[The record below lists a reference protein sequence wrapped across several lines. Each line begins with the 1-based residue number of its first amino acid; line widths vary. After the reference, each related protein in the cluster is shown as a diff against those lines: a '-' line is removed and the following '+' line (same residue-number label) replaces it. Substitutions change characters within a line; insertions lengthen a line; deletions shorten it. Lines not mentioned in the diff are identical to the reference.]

1 MNIIIQV
8 GGKFHAFH
16 LAKGLN
22 NRGLLK
28 MIFTSYPKFKIES
41 KIPKELVYSIPIKE
55 ILKKIIDFFVP
66 KKFFAKI
73 NYYNDDFFDLLV
85 SRKINDYSCD
95 IIVGWS
101 GYSLRT
107 FKNINN
113 KKTLKVLERGSSHI
127 KFQHEVLKKE
137 YSRLGLAPLL
147 PSKEILLKEINEYK
161 LADYICVPSKFA
173 KKTFLE
179 KGFNKNK
186 IKVIRLGVDLKTFYP
201 KKIKKKEKKFRI
213 ISSGEISIRKGS
225 HLLIEAF
232 NNLKL
237 PNTELLFVGKLEK
250 GINSFLDGIKNPNIF
265 FMGKKN
271 ELELNN
277 IYNSSDLF
285 ILNSFED
292 GFGMVIPQAMAC
304 GLPVITTFNTG
315 ASEIIENNKN
325 GFVIK
330 AGDTNSL
337 EKKIKKI
344 YFDKKLRYKMS
355 KYSIKKVKKFY
366 SWETYNNNIFNF
378 YKKIYNNSR

>member
-1 MNIIIQV
+1 MNVIILV

-16 LAKGLN
+16 LAKGLS

-41 KIPKELVYSIPIKE
+41 KIPKELVYSFPLKE

-66 KKFFAKI
+66 KKFFSKI

-85 SRKINDYSCD
+85 SRKINDYSFD

-147 PSKEILLKEINEYK
+147 PSKEILLKELNEYK

-179 KGFNKNK
+179 KGFSENK

-201 KKIKKKEKKFRI
+201 KKTKKNNKKFTI

-250 GINSFLDGIKNPNIF
+250 GINSFLNGIKNSNIF
-265 FMGKKN
+265 FLGNKN

-366 SWETYNNNIFNF
+366 SWETYNNNIYNF

>member
-1 MNIIIQV
+1 MKVIIQV

-16 LAKGLN
+16 LAKGLS
-22 NRGLLK
+22 NRGILK
-28 MIFTSYPKFKIES
+28 MMFTSYPKFKIEN
-41 KIPKELVYSIPIKE
+41 KIPKELVYALPIKE
-55 ILKKIIDFFVP
+55 LLKKIIDYFVP
-66 KKFFAKI
+66 KKFFSKI
-73 NYYNDDFFDLLV
+73 NYYNDDLFDLLV

-101 GYSLRT
+101 GFSLRT

-127 KFQHEVLKKE
+127 KFQHEILKKE

-147 PSKEILLKEINEYK
+147 PSKENLLKELKEYK

-173 KKTFLE
+173 KKTFLKE
-179 KGFNKNK
+179 GFSKKK
-186 IKVIRLGVDLKTFYP
+186 IKGIRLGVDLKTFYT
-201 KKIKKKEKKFRI
+201 KKIKKKRKKFTI
-213 ISSGEISIRKGS
+213 VSSGEISIRKGS
-225 HLLIEAF
+225 HLLIKAF

-237 PNTELLFVGKLEK
+237 PNTELLFVGNLEK
-250 GINSFLDGIKNPNIF
+250 GISSYLDGFKNSNISFLR
-265 FMGKKN
+265 KKN

-277 IYNSSDLF
+277 IYNTSDLF
-285 ILNSFED
+285 VLNSFED

-330 AGDTNSL
+330 AGDTKSL

-344 YFDKKLRYKMS
+344 YFDEKLRYKMS
-355 KYSIKKVKKFY
+355 RYSIKKVKKYY
-366 SWETYNNNIFNF
+366 SWESYDKNIFNF
-378 YKKIYNNSR
+378 YKKIYNSSK